1 MTSRVEPEGMLFRIM
16 LQAQRTKG
24 LCPSKRDGVGNRP
37 RSGSHRMSVVAALN
51 DPLTVFLADD
61 FSDVVSPD
69 NDRAD

>member
-1 MTSRVEPEGMLFRIM
+1 MIVLVNFFG
-16 LQAQRTKG
+16 AQRTKG

-37 RSGSHRMSVVAALN
+37 RPGSHRMPVVAALN

-61 FSDVVSPD
+61 LSDVMSPD